1 MQQLHTDIVQSFW
14 LRFWREP
21 HHGQHREWRGT
32 IWHEQQADH
41 EKPTAFANPDEA
53 FEFVR
58 RALRVSREVEPGAAQ
73 NNLPPPGV
81 VAGHAPAASRG
92 WFSRGMIARL
102 TMRWRRKREPE
113 P

>member
-1 MQQLHTDIVQSFW
+1 MQDLHTDIVQSFW

-41 EKPTAFANPDEA
+41 EKPTAIANPDEA

-58 RALRVSREVEPGAAQ
+58 RALRASHDAEAGATQDSVS
-73 NNLPPPGV
+73 PPP
-81 VAGHAPAASRG
+81 AGTGIASGG
-92 WFSRGMIARL
+92 WLSRNVIARL
-102 TMRWRRKREPE
+102 TMRWRKKREPRS
-113 P
+113 